1 MSSVG
6 SPRLT
11 AFRLR
16 ADAAPI
22 RSAVPARDWMNAT
35 QERYAYRCL
44 PLSIANASG
53 WEIVSP
59 ATFEVTWFGGDRKED
74 LVVKGG
80 GQFAVSHFGGGTLTF
95 HTGYLFRTEP
105 GWALWV
111 RGRPNA
117 EKRRI
122 VPLEGLVETDWLTF
136 PFTMNWRFTRS
147 GTVRFEKDEPIA
159 FITPV
164 AHAALDAYELDVRSI
179 DSDPD
184 LKAAYETRS
193 AERTGFNTALVARD
207 PATMRRGWEKHY
219 VRGCPAAGHHV
230 TKRRMKAPR
239 EVA

>member
-1 MSSVG
+1 MTAAG
-6 SPRLT
+6 SHRLT
-11 AFRLR
+11 AYRLH
-16 ADAAPI
+16 AGAAPI
-22 RSAVPARDWMNAT
+22 RPAVPARDWMDAT
-35 QERYAYRCL
+35 RERYAYRCL

-53 WEIVSP
+53 WEIVCP
-59 ATFEVTWFGGDRKED
+59 EAFEAVWFGGDRKED

-117 EKRRI
+117 EKPRI
-122 VPLEGLVETDWLTF
+122 APLEGLVETDWLTF
-136 PFTMNWRFTRS
+136 PFTMNWRFTRT
-147 GTVRFEKDEPIA
+147 GVVRFEKGEPIA
-159 FITPV
+159 FVTPV
-164 AHAALDAYELDVRSI
+164 AHAALDAYEIEVRSI

-184 LKAAYETRS
+184 LKATYEARS
-193 AERTGFNTALVARD
+193 AERMGFNAALAARD
-207 PATMRRGWEKHY
+207 PDATKRGWEKHY
-219 VRGCPAAGHHV
+219 VRGCPAASHHV